1 MEARDDGGH
10 RGTARPLPAPGGR
23 ASALRRVRDRGPAR
37 RLRGDLGRDDDD
49 HPHFAADPDDRVLRE
64 VSFSEFFSTDTW
76 APLTADPSFQVLRV
90 VVGTLSTTLWG
101 LLFAI
106 PVGLLSRDLPER
118 VRHLASARW
127 SSRSSRF
134 WRGSQPS
141 PSGCSPSPS
150 SARRSRTCSRF
161 RQDAAVRGRNRGA
174 RHRAPDRSDHRLH
187 LRRRDA
193 RRAGAARGAYALG
206 ATKLKVA
213 TRVVV
218 PAAISGIVASIVLA
232 GSRAVG
238 ETMVVLLAAG
248 KTPNLTFDPGAS
260 VQTMTAF
267 IGTTATGDVAT
278 RTTAYD
284 TIFAVGAL
292 LFVMTFVLNM
302 FAIRLVRRFRRCTNN
317 GSGSNRWRS
326 ERGSQPRALAR
337 RCSRT

>member
-1 MEARDDGGH
+1 MEARDATAATGGLGG
-10 RGTARPLPAPGGR
+10 RLDPSRPLVAARPRYGEY
-23 ASALRRVRDRGPAR
+23 VIRG
-37 RLRGDLGRDDDD
+37 LL
-49 HPHFAADPDDRVLRE
+49 AACAVISVATTTIIVISLLTPTIGFFEE

-76 APLTADPSFQVLRV
+76 APLTADPSFGALRV

-106 PVGLLSRDLPER
+106 PVGLLSAIYLSEYAPPR
-118 VRHLASARW
+118 VRKVVKPILEILAGIPTVAFGVFAVTFLSPEIQDL
-127 SSRSSRF
+127 F
-134 WRGSQPS
+134 PS
-141 PSGCSPSPS
+141 FVKTPPFAAGIAGLAIGLLIVPIVASISD
-150 SARRSRTCSRF
+150 
-161 RQDAAVRGRNRGA
+161 DAMRAVPGG
-174 RHRAPDRSDHRLH
+174 
-187 LRRRDA
+187 LRE
-193 RRAGAARGAYALG
+193 GAYALG

-278 RTTAYD
+278 GTTAYD

-292 LFVMTFVLNM
+292 LFVMTFVMNM
-302 FAIRLVRRFRRCTNN
+302 FAIRLVRRFR
-317 GSGSNRWRS
+317 
-326 ERGSQPRALAR
+326 EVYE
-337 RCSRT
+337 